1 VQLVGFV
8 PFVKRHQFVHTF
20 EHSAMRVETPQLLWH
35 SETDKNVNAAI
46 NGVSLLQSGLLD
58 PTKGLYGNVLAT
70 GGNSNL
76 LHLWKIAFAPAA
88 SGSTIFQK
96 HSDNQNKIEHL
107 CSFTRP
113 DSAVHAVSFSP
124 DGLHL
129 GAGLSTGTILIW
141 SVPHNKRG
149 NGNGRH
155 FWCGVTREQDLMVRL
170 VRVAT
175 DNISDL
181 CWSADSQRL
190 VVGSVDGA
198 MAVCE
203 LQEDAWRVVYKNAS
217 DHSHYIQ
224 GVCYDPTDV
233 YIASMSSDRS
243 VRVFSRKTP
252 KKKKKKVPE
261 ITTGKLEMNYR
272 SKEIRRSRNSNGVN
286 KNFFCDEAT
295 LNSFVRRLA
304 WTPDGAFLIT
314 PAALHGSSG
323 YATLMFARH
332 QYDEPYRILGG
343 LEKVR
348 SFIEV
353 MV

>member
-1 VQLVGFV
+1 
-8 PFVKRHQFVHTF
+8 
-20 EHSAMRVETPQLLWH
+20 MRVETPQLLWH
-35 SETDKNVNAAI
+35 SEEDKNINAAI
-46 NGVSLLQSGLLD
+46 NGVSLLRSGLLD
-58 PTKGLYGNVLAT
+58 PTKEVYGNVLAT
-70 GGNSNL
+70 GGNSNI
-76 LHLWKIAFAPAA
+76 LHLWKIVFPTATSPH
-88 SGSTIFQK
+88 TILQK

-113 DSAVHAVSFSP
+113 DSAVHTVSFSP

-129 GAGLSTGTILIW
+129 GAGLSTGTILVW

-155 FWCGVTREQDLMVRL
+155 FWSGVTREQDLMVR
-170 VRVAT
+170 VVQVAT

-203 LQEDAWRVVYKNAS
+203 LQEDNWRVVYKNGM

-224 GVCYDPTDV
+224 GVCYDPTGV

-243 VRVFSRKTP
+243 VRVFSRKAP
-252 KKKKKKVPE
+252 KKKKKKVTE
-261 ITTGKLEMNYR
+261 TMGRLEMNLR
-272 SKEIRRSRNSNGVN
+272 SKEIRRSRSSDGVN
-286 KNFFCDEAT
+286 KNYFCDEAT

-304 WTPDGAFLIT
+304 WTPDGAFLVT

-332 QYDEPYRILGG
+332 NYDEPYRILGG
-343 LEKVR
+343 LEKV
-348 SFIEV
+348 S
-353 MV
+353 